1 MLDLQG
7 GGSFMKSFDS
17 KKNLIVKSE
26 NCKRLSEDEMKKVI
40 GSGNTQVRYIS
51 DEYIQAKILKMQIN
65 I

>member
-1 MLDLQG
+1 
-7 GGSFMKSFDS
+7 MKSFDS